1 MKILDSLE
9 IQAKSIEGLGLD
21 PLACDFSSTEALAA
35 LIRRTASFCCPCSA
49 GLLAKTVVNLLR
61 PLLDNEGLFERVQ
74 DAIEGVQ
81 AYGDLIEVPANDERQ
96 SRSALDLAAPA
107 VITISYSRL
116 LIVGVAPGGND
127 PLPES
132 LASLVEFRGFARLIR
147 LDDIQLPVSDL
158 LNAGFLVVSSEEWG
172 QLPRN
177 TSADEL
183 VERYEKLL
191 RQGNRPGE
199 LDGLRLLI
207 PDSNVRFYRGRW
219 SAAKTQSGMFVARR
233 ERRFGADSWCVVRL
247 TNGIPDLLVDLPTKG
262 AETRGCDEAWHL
274 QQAIDARNGTPQEYR
289 VRQLRDRESV
299 ALDFFSPI
307 PRWAARQW
315 DILGEQIDTKGALI
329 SYLFPASVEAEEIK
343 FAETRMWLKRQ

>member
-1 MKILDSLE
+1 MKILDSVE

-21 PLACDFSSTEALAA
+21 PLASDFSPTEALAA

-81 AYGDLIEVPANDERQ
+81 AYGDLIEVPANDEQQ

-116 LIVGVAPGGND
+116 LIVGVAPGGSD

-158 LNAGFLVVSSEEWG
+158 INAGFLVVSSEEWG
-172 QLPRN
+172 QLPRT
-177 TSADEL
+177 TSAHEL

-199 LDGLRLLI
+199 LDGLRLLM

-247 TNGIPDLLVDLPTKG
+247 TNGIPGSSLRGLAYKKER
-262 AETRGCDEAWHL
+262 ETRGCDEAWHL
-274 QQAIDARNGTPQEYR
+274 QQAIDVSKWNPARNTGCGGFVTGSRSLSISFRRYRGGQPGSGTYW
-289 VRQLRDRESV
+289 ES
-299 ALDFFSPI
+299 
-307 PRWAARQW
+307 
-315 DILGEQIDTKGALI
+315 KLI
-329 SYLFPASVEAEEIK
+329 QKRCVDLVSVPGIS
-343 FAETRMWLKRQ
+343 